1 MFRCFKSTKL
11 DEFSL
16 SCSLADLKN
25 DSFREQPSQQI
36 IVKYFSEFFHTFLL
50 AAWRIHTVI
59 STLFGNNFL
68 KKKRKKIIEDKRLQS
83 LFL

>member
-16 SCSLADLKN
+16 RCSLADLKN

-36 IVKYFSEFFHTFLL
+36 IFFGIFPHFSACCLANSHCDFHFVWKQFFEE
-50 AAWRIHTVI
+50 
-59 STLFGNNFL
+59 
-68 KKKRKKIIEDKRLQS
+68 KKGKK
-83 LFL
+83 

>member
-36 IVKYFSEFFHTFLL
+36 KYFSEFFHTFLL

-68 KKKRKKIIEDKRLQS
+68 KKKKEKNN
-83 LFL
+83 